1 MLGAI
6 IGDIIGS
13 VYELDNTKT
22 TDFPLWSPN
31 STFTDDTVMT
41 VAVAKAL
48 LEGEGTEAPVIQ
60 QHIIKEMQYF
70 GGKYPYV
77 GYGSNFCQWLAA
89 KDPAPYNSWGNGS
102 AMRVSSVGWLY
113 PTLERTLAVAKITA
127 EVSHNHPFG
136 IAGAQSVAAA
146 IFLLRTGKAREQ
158 VRDYITKTFG
168 YSFQYTIEEIRPA
181 YTFDISCQGS
191 VPQAMTAFW
200 EAEDFEDCIR
210 KAVSIGGDSDTIAAI
225 AGSMAEAYFEVPQSM
240 AAKAIEYLDTEL
252 LTVYKKFLRRINKNE

>member
-1 MLGAI
+1 MLGAV

-13 VYELDNTKT
+13 VYEGHNIKT

-31 STFTDDTVMT
+31 SAFTDDTVMT

-48 LEGEGTEAPVIQ
+48 LETQENDYEDIKQ
-60 QHIIKEMQYF
+60 SIIKEMQYF
-70 GGKYPYV
+70 GGKYPLA
-77 GYGSNFCQWLAA
+77 GYGFNFRQWLAA
-89 KDPAPYNSWGNGS
+89 ENPMPYNSWGNGS

-113 PTLERTLAVAKITA
+113 PTLAETLAVAKLSA
-127 EVSHNHPFG
+127 EVSHNHPLG
-136 IAGAQSVAAA
+136 VAGAQSVAAA
-146 IFLLRTGKAREQ
+146 IFLLRKGESREQ

-168 YSFQYTIEEIRPA
+168 YNFKFTIEEIRPT

-200 EAEDFEDCIR
+200 EAQNFEDCIR

-225 AGSMAEAYFEVPQSM
+225 AGSMAEAYFAIPQTM
-240 AAKAIEYLDTEL
+240 VTKALEYLDDEL
-252 LTVYKKFLRRINKNE
+252 LTVYKEFLRRIEKNE